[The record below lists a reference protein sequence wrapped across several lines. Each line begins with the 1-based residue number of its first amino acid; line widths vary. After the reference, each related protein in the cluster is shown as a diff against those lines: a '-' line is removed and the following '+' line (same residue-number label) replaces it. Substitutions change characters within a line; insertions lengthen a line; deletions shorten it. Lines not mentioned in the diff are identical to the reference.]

1 MYCKEAL
8 WRWMLQICVLE
19 IWPCC
24 DCGFHYFYEAMTCTE
39 RVLSKSYREE
49 MTESFAFS
57 LVAASLVKSFQ
68 RLNPNDCAWKALM
81 HLVIHRLKRMTRS
94 STRLYIT
101 ETGITNL
108 MSRIDSENELYSEHS
123 DSHSDSDEAMVLD
136 EESEHGE
143 DNLKYLDMFV
153 HEGVANM
160 RRPAVHIPHRG
171 CWSEHLSILC
181 GGMSGELI
189 KWSSIAIL
197 DRLEH
202 GTNTY
207 ADTRLRQEVDIMCP
221 FKKTPE
227 TLLKSTMQA
236 YIFRLMAQYGP
247 WVDSMAPKELIWTD
261 PDGRT
266 PENFWTSNKEEWP
279 QHQWK
284 RICY

>member
-1 MYCKEAL
+1 MYCKEAV
-8 WRWMLQICVLE
+8 WRWMLQICVLD

-24 DCGFHYFYEAMTCTE
+24 DCGYHYFYESMTCTE

-49 MTESFAFS
+49 MTESFVFS
-57 LVAASLVKSFQ
+57 LAAASLVKSFR
-68 RLNPNDCAWKALM
+68 RLNPMDGAWKALM
-81 HLVIHRLKRMTRS
+81 HLVIHRLQRLTKS
-94 STRLYIT
+94 STHLYIT
-101 ETGITNL
+101 ETRITDL
-108 MSRIDSENELYSEHS
+108 MSRIDSENALYPEHF

-143 DNLKYLDMFV
+143 DNLKYLDMFL
-153 HEGVANM
+153 HEGVENV
-160 RRPAVHIPHRG
+160 RRPAVQIPHRG

-181 GGMSGELI
+181 HGINGELI
-189 KWSSIAIL
+189 KWSSTAVL

-202 GTNTY
+202 GTNTD

-221 FKKTPE
+221 LKKTRE

-236 YIFRLMAQYGP
+236 STFRVMTQYGP
-247 WVDSMAPKELIWTD
+247 WVDSMAPKKLIWTD

-266 PENFWTSNKEEWP
+266 PENFWTSNIEEWP

-284 RICY
+284 RVCY